1 MSVAR
6 EGLIPA
12 LPEWPAQSRMP
23 AMPLATSLWSEII
36 SEPNRGYAA
45 PQKSIGAFNPRLFY

>member
-1 MSVAR
+1 LMLRSV
-6 EGLIPA
+6 
-12 LPEWPAQSRMP
+12 P

-36 SEPNRGYAA
+36 PKANRGYAA

>member
-6 EGLIPA
+6 EGLMPA

-23 AMPLATSLWSEII
+23 AKPLATSLWSEVI
-36 SEPNRGYAA
+36 SEPIRGFAA
-45 PQKSIGAFNPRLFY
+45 PQKSIGASNPHRFN

>member
-6 EGLIPA
+6 EGLMPPLLEGTTQKRVPA
-12 LPEWPAQSRMP
+12 K
-23 AMPLATSLWSEII
+23 PLATSLWSEII
-36 SEPNRGYAA
+36 PEPDRGYAA